1 MAHTI
6 VLGNE
11 KGGSGK
17 STTAMHLV
25 IGLLHAGYGV
35 GAIDLD
41 GRQRTLSRY
50 LENRQSY
57 MERMGVT
64 LPMPDWVS
72 IKPSEDQDRA
82 VAEAEDS
89 ASFDECHARFAARHP
104 FVVVDCPGSH
114 THLAALGHSYAD
126 TLITPMNDSFIDL
139 DLLAEVNPRDVAL
152 SRLSHYSEM
161 VFEQRKRRLL
171 RSGITVDWVVMRNR
185 LSNLDAKNKRRV
197 GRVLDKLAKRI
208 GFRLVPGFG
217 ERVIYREMFLSG
229 LTLSDLAE
237 PEAGISMTMSH
248 VAARSEVRTLL
259 RGLKLPVSATAFDGL
274 PGGQPKTRDEDRT
287 RARPEPGREQRGAA

>member
-25 IGLLHAGYGV
+25 VSLLHAGYGV

-57 MERMGVT
+57 MDRMEVA

-72 IKPSEDQDRA
+72 IRRSEAPER
-82 VAEAEDS
+82 AEAE
-89 ASFDECHARFAARHP
+89 ADEAARFQEWHDRFAERHA
-104 FVVVDCPGSH
+104 FILVDCPGSH
-114 THLAALGHSYAD
+114 TYLAALAHSYAD
-126 TLITPMNDSFIDL
+126 TLVTPMNDSFIDL

-161 VFEQRKRRLL
+161 VFEQRKQRML
-171 RSGITVDWVVMRNR
+171 RSGSNMDWVVIRNR

-197 GRVLDKLAKRI
+197 GRVLDKLAKRV

-237 PEAGISMTMSH
+237 PDAGINMTMSH
-248 VAARSEVRTLL
+248 IAARAEVRTLM
-259 RGLKLPVSATAFDGL
+259 RGLKLPVRNAAFDGPQEL
-274 PGGQPKTRDEDRT
+274 AE
-287 RARPEPGREQRGAA
+287 EQRGAA

>member
-25 IGLLHAGYGV
+25 IGLLYAGCKV

-50 LENRQSY
+50 LENRQAY
-57 MERMGVT
+57 IDQVAVT

-72 IKPSEDQDRA
+72 IKRSEAQDRA
-82 VAEAEDS
+82 EAEA
-89 ASFDECHARFAARHP
+89 DEAARFKEWHDRFSERHDY
-104 FVVVDCPGSH
+104 VVVDCPGSH
-114 THLAALGHSYAD
+114 TYLAALGHSYAD
-126 TLITPMNDSFIDL
+126 TLVTPMNDSFIDL
-139 DLLAEVNPRDVAL
+139 DLLAEVNPREVAQ

-161 VFEQRKRRLL
+161 VFEQRKERMRRA
-171 RSGITVDWVVMRNR
+171 GNTTDWIVMRNR

-197 GRVLDKLAKRI
+197 GRVLEKLAKRI

-237 PEAGISMTMSH
+237 PDAGINMTMSH
-248 VAARSEVRTLL
+248 VAARTEVRALL
-259 RGLKLPVSATAFDGL
+259 RGLKLPVAPSAFDG
-274 PGGQPKTRDEDRT
+274 PQE
-287 RARPEPGREQRGAA
+287 APEHQRGAA

>member
-17 STTAMHLV
+17 STTAMHIV
-25 IGLLHAGYGV
+25 VSLLHAGYKV

-50 LENRQSY
+50 LENRQAY
-57 MERMGVT
+57 IDRMEVS
-64 LPMPDWVS
+64 LPVPDWVS
-72 IKPSEDQDRA
+72 IKRSEAQDRA
-82 VAEAEDS
+82 EAEA
-89 ASFDECHARFAARHP
+89 DEANRFQEWHDRFSDRHD
-104 FVVVDCPGSH
+104 FIVIDCPGSH
-114 THLAALGHSYAD
+114 TFLAQLGHSYAD

-139 DLLAEVNPRDVAL
+139 DLLAIVNPRDVDQ

-171 RSGITVDWVVMRNR
+171 RTGATMDWIVIRNR

-197 GRVLDKLAKRI
+197 GRVLEKLAKRI

-248 VAARSEVRTLL
+248 VAARAEVRTLM
-259 RGLKLPVSATAFDGL
+259 RGLKLPVAQSAFDG
-274 PGGQPKTRDEDRT
+274 PQDR
-287 RARPEPGREQRGAA
+287 AEEQRGVA

>member
-25 IGLLHAGYGV
+25 IGLLYAGYKV

-50 LENRQSY
+50 LENRQAY
-57 MERMGVT
+57 MDQMQVS

-72 IKPSEDQDRA
+72 IRRSEAQDRA
-82 VAEAEDS
+82 EAEA
-89 ASFDECHARFAARHP
+89 DEAARFEEWHGRFAERHD
-104 FVVVDCPGSH
+104 FIVVDCPGNH
-114 THLAALGHSYAD
+114 TYLATLGHSYAD
-126 TLITPMNDSFIDL
+126 TLVTPMNDSFIDL
-139 DLLAEVNPRDVAL
+139 DLLAQVNPREIAQ
-152 SRLSHYSEM
+152 SKLSHYSEM
-161 VFEQRKRRLL
+161 VFEQRKQRMQ
-171 RSGITVDWVVMRNR
+171 RSGTNMDWIVIRNR

-197 GRVLDKLAKRI
+197 GRVLEKLARRI

-237 PEAGISMTMSH
+237 PEAGMNMTMSH
-248 VAARSEVRTLL
+248 VAARSEVRSLL
-259 RGLKLPVSATAFDGL
+259 RGLKLPVAAGAFDSAGAA
-274 PGGQPKTRDEDRT
+274 PAP
-287 RARPEPGREQRGAA
+287 QRGAA

>member
-57 MERMGVT
+57 LDRMEVS
-64 LPMPDWVS
+64 LPMPEWVS
-72 IKPSEDQDRA
+72 IQPSGLQDRA
-82 VAEAEDS
+82 EAEAEDE
-89 ASFDECHARFAARHP
+89 ASFAACHARFAQRHA

-114 THLAALGHSYAD
+114 TPLAALGHSYAD

-171 RSGITVDWVVMRNR
+171 NSGVTVDWVVMRNR

-197 GRVLDKLAKRI
+197 GRVLDKLARRI

-237 PEAGISMTMSH
+237 PDAGISMTMSH

-259 RGLKLPVSATAFDGL
+259 RGLKLPVSATAFDGG
-274 PGGQPKTRDEDRT
+274 PDNRQRGGDAE
-287 RARPEPGREQRGAA
+287 AMAEQRGAA